1 MDNYR
6 ISKMQNVLTEMDLQ
20 QVIGGRKKTTFQ
32 KLGAA
37 FSEWARGFKDGMK
50 KGFGQVMKN
59 LNSINAYMEVK
70 DEKLGLCLG
79 GKKKK
84 RILTPYNLGRFA
96 GTVDKYGL
104 KILSLLR

>member
-1 MDNYR
+1 
-6 ISKMQNVLTEMDLQ
+6 
-20 QVIGGRKKTTFQ
+20 
-32 KLGAA
+32 
-37 FSEWARGFKDGMK
+37 
-50 KGFGQVMKN
+50 MKN